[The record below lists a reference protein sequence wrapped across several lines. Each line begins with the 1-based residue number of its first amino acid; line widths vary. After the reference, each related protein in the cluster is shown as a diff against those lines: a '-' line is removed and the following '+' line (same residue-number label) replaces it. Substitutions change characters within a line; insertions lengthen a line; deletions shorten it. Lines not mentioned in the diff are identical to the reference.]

1 MFDTPLGPHY
11 TPYVSLERVC
21 APKFAHF
28 LSATLLLL
36 LTSGCA
42 HVSHTTTLPPAQV
55 KPQIEASEAQL
66 VEKYNHQATA
76 IQSLNAAVTLSPK
89 AGSQYS
95 GVIEEYHQVD
105 GFILAQRPA
114 NIRVIG
120 QAPIVKK
127 NIFDMVSDGQTFEVY
142 IPSKNKFLTGPV
154 NFESA
159 TAKPI
164 ENLRPQHLLQA
175 FFWDQASD
183 SSRIVFEEADDAA
196 GRAYILEFLRHSSA
210 EGASQDEV
218 ASRVRF
224 DRADLNI
231 SQIEIFGPNGRLE
244 SKILYENWQ
253 PESDVP
259 FPHMITVIRPHDD
272 YQLGIRINKV
282 TLNQPIEANR
292 FHLAQP
298 AGSELVEIGKQGAGT
313 DKDQKQ

>member
-1 MFDTPLGPHY
+1 VCVAKSTQL
-11 TPYVSLERVC
+11 VS
-21 APKFAHF
+21 AA
-28 LSATLLLL
+28 LLLL
-36 LTSGCA
+36 LASGCA
-42 HVSHTTTLPPAQV
+42 HVSQKTTLPPAQV
-55 KPQIEASEAQL
+55 KPQLEASEAQL
-66 VEKYNHQATA
+66 IEKYNHQAAA

-105 GFILAQRPA
+105 GFILAQRPE

-154 NFESA
+154 NFESK

-175 FFWDQASD
+175 FFWDQAFDISH
-183 SSRIVFEEADDAA
+183 IVFEEADDAT
-196 GRAYILEFLRHSSA
+196 GRAYILEFLRHGSG
-210 EGASQDEV
+210 EVASQDEV
-218 ASRVRF
+218 SSRVRF

-253 PESDVP
+253 PESDIS
-259 FPHMITVIRPHDD
+259 FPHMITVMRPHDD

-282 TLNQPIEANR
+282 TLNQPIEATR

-298 AGSELVEIGKQGAGT
+298 AGSELVEVGKQGAGT